1 MLFRRKK
8 TSDNIR
14 PLTGWKSFFYYFGL
28 FILFPLRRPL
38 ITLLILL
45 VLFLAPTFQ
54 GVKPVT
60 VHKWY
65 AEQISK
71 TYNRVLVWWGSREP
85 EVSPGE
91 FKFHPEEAAP
101 APVTPSE
108 FTIPEPMDKNAPNIL
123 DVLRGETSTEEKTQV
138 QEEVVEEPK
147 VEVKAEEKQQYQPE
161 IVATPEEKEPEVKKK
176 YSLPKDESLYFYPKE
191 KKVYA
196 LKYLDI
202 PHEITGKA
210 IVHDCNEIEI
220 DGEFILLYGIYVHP
234 YTVQGSRATEY
245 LKDLLEDKEV
255 KCGIVAYTEQNI
267 ATGICYYN
275 GENINRTMVIKG
287 YTKNVAL

>member
-14 PLTGWKSFFYYFGL
+14 PLTGWKRFFYYLGRL
-28 FILFPLRRPL
+28 ILFPLRRPI

-45 VLFLAPTFQ
+45 VLFLAPTFK

-71 TYNRVLVWWGSREP
+71 TYHQILVWWGSREP

-108 FTIPEPMDKNAPNIL
+108 FKIPEPVDANAPNIL
-123 DVLRGETSTEEKTQV
+123 DVLRGETPTTEET
-138 QEEVVEEPK
+138 
-147 VEVKAEEKQQYQPE
+147 KAPEEEKVIEPTLEPEPLQPQLE
-161 IVATPEEKEPEVKKK
+161 VTPEEKAEIKSKFN
-176 YSLPKDESLYFYPKE
+176 LAKDEKIYAYPQE

-196 LKYLDI
+196 LNYLDF
-202 PHEITGKA
+202 PQEIIGAAT
-210 IVHDCNEIEI
+210 VHDCNEIEI

-234 YTVQGSRATEY
+234 YTVQGTRATDY
-245 LKDLLEDKEV
+245 LKEHIDGKEV
-255 KCGIVAYTEQNI
+255 KCGIVAYTDQHI
-267 ATGICYYN
+267 ATGICYV
-275 GENINRTMVIKG
+275 GEENLNRSMVLKG

>member
-14 PLTGWKSFFYYFGL
+14 PLTGWKSFFYYLGRL
-28 FILFPLRRPL
+28 ILFPLRRPFV
-38 ITLLILL
+38 TLLILL
-45 VLFLAPTFQ
+45 ILFLAPTFN

-71 TYNRVLVWWGSREP
+71 TYHRILVWWGSREP

-108 FTIPEPMDKNAPNIL
+108 FQIPEPNDDNAPNIL
-123 DVLRGETSTEEKTQV
+123 DVLRGETPTTEQPQT
-138 QEEVVEEPK
+138 EEPK
-147 VEVKAEEKQQYQPE
+147 TEPAV
-161 IVATPEEKEPEVKKK
+161 EPESIQPQLEVTPQEESVLQSK
-176 YSLPKDESLYFYPKE
+176 YQAAKDENLYAYPEE

-196 LKYLDI
+196 LNYLDY
-202 PHEITGKA
+202 PQEITGKA

-220 DGEFILLYGIYVHP
+220 NGEFILMYGVYVHP

-245 LKDLLEDKEV
+245 LKNLIEDKEV
-255 KCGIVAYTEQNI
+255 KCGVVAYTDQHI
-267 ATGICYYN
+267 ATGICYFD